1 MKRTTR
7 ALPRGIYAASMS
19 FFDETTERIDTQT
32 QRQHTVR
39 LSEAGIDG
47 FVVMGSNGE
56 APHLSIEER
65 TIIIRKTRN
74 ALDSIG
80 KHQTPIIAGCS
91 ENSVRGTVHLCCEA
105 SRAGSDYALVL
116 PPSYFSKGMS
126 PDVIES
132 FFADVADQSPIPI
145 ILYSF
150 PAVSA
155 GIEMDSDLLSRISK
169 HPNVAGTKFT
179 CGDTGKLSRVST
191 AMKTRQFYALFG
203 GLADFILPALVAGA
217 SGVIA
222 GGANVT
228 PRTCVRVF
236 DLWQEGLVEEARE
249 MQAILAKGDWEH
261 TARGISGTKAALNDL
276 FGKLRNRLSQ
286 QAFRRRRDDLIREL
300 RERADNNQTNES
312 EALAKLRRENTA
324 LREQLA
330 EAHAKLNSLL
340 AGVQALVL
348 NTAPRLEDANDEVSR
363 MNPPDDNV
371 SASQP
376 TVGDQPMP
384 ADLPPIPQS
393 VPSPAEPNPSFEAD
407 LPPIPD
413 LGESM
418 ITSTTSALS
427 IFHTI
432 SRQDVMLWYTK
443 TRFYYTRD
451 ITVWEIRPCDET
463 FDRLHPQY
471 QPTLLQLSCSYPAVI
486 DWLPFP
492 SIRDCLV
499 RYHAGNPC
507 IDEVVSDVVSM
518 YAVETLL
525 SDLVIDAPPLQ
536 VYVKIMDLVQ
546 AMGAI
551 DEDSREGPA
560 PLPTSKAT
568 DIFKISSVALAV
580 ANHLQIETRLDK
592 YKLDPRLFIRHP
604 EFLESAGSLMAHG
617 VPLQP
622 DHPSNLSFPA
632 SMDNKTA
639 SSYRNFIAFTC
650 FNVYESRE

>member
-1 MKRTTR
+1 MERAAR
-7 ALPRGIYAASMS
+7 ALPRGIFAASMS
-19 FFDETTERIDTQT
+19 FFDKTTESIDTQT
-32 QRQHTVR
+32 QRQHPIR
-39 LSEAGIDG
+39 LSEAGIVG

-65 TIIIRKTRN
+65 NTIIRETRD

-80 KHQTPIIAGCS
+80 KQQTPIIAGCS
-91 ENSVRGTVHLCCEA
+91 EHSVRGTVHLCNEA
-105 SRAGSDYALVL
+105 SRAGTDYALVL

-126 PDVIES
+126 PEVIES
-132 FFADVADQSPIPI
+132 FFTDVADHSPIPI

-155 GIEMDSDLLSRISK
+155 GIEMDSGLLNRISQ

-191 AMKTRQFYALFG
+191 AMKSRQSYALFG
-203 GLADFILPALVAGA
+203 GLADFTLPALVAGA
-217 SGVIA
+217 TGVIA
-222 GGANVT
+222 GGANVA
-228 PRTCVRVF
+228 PRTCVQVF

-276 FGKLRNRLSQ
+276 FGYGGSPRRPLKMLSEASLSEMRAGSGEMMAVEERLWASSLKTKCIDPRRNYRHYLLFRTTPPEVFDKLCIDAMGKKANSTATSQDIKKLRNRLSQ

-300 RERADNNQTNES
+300 RERADNNYTNEN

-348 NTAPRLEDANDEVSR
+348 NTAPRHEDANDEVSIT
-363 MNPPDDNV
+363 NSPDENV

-376 TVGDQPMP
+376 IVDDQPTS
-384 ADLPPIPQS
+384 ADLR
-393 VPSPAEPNPSFEAD
+393 
-407 LPPIPD
+407 
-413 LGESM
+413 
-418 ITSTTSALS
+418 S
-427 IFHTI
+427 I
-432 SRQDVMLWYTK
+432 SQNDAS
-443 TRFYYTRD
+443 
-451 ITVWEIRPCDET
+451 
-463 FDRLHPQY
+463 
-471 QPTLLQLSCSYPAVI
+471 LLCSYPAVI

-499 RYHAGNPC
+499 RYYAGNPC
-507 IDEVVSDVVSM
+507 IDQVVSDVVSM

-536 VYVKIMDLVQ
+536 VYVKVMDLVQ

-551 DEDSREGPA
+551 DEDSSERPA
-560 PLPTSKAT
+560 PLLILKVM
-568 DIFKISSVALAV
+568 DIFNVPSVALAV
-580 ANHLQIETRLDK
+580 ASHLQIETRLDR

-617 VPLQP
+617 APLQP
-622 DHPSNLSFPA
+622 D
-632 SMDNKTA
+632 
-639 SSYRNFIAFTC
+639 
-650 FNVYESRE
+650 

>member
-1 MKRTTR
+1 
-7 ALPRGIYAASMS
+7 
-19 FFDETTERIDTQT
+19 
-32 QRQHTVR
+32 
-39 LSEAGIDG
+39 
-47 FVVMGSNGE
+47 MGKKANG
-56 APHLSIEER
+56 
-65 TIIIRKTRN
+65 
-74 ALDSIG
+74 
-80 KHQTPIIAGCS
+80 
-91 ENSVRGTVHLCCEA
+91 
-105 SRAGSDYALVL
+105 
-116 PPSYFSKGMS
+116 
-126 PDVIES
+126 
-132 FFADVADQSPIPI
+132 
-145 ILYSF
+145 
-150 PAVSA
+150 
-155 GIEMDSDLLSRISK
+155 
-169 HPNVAGTKFT
+169 
-179 CGDTGKLSRVST
+179 T
-191 AMKTRQFYALFG
+191 ATSQDIK
-203 GLADFILPALVAGA
+203 
-217 SGVIA
+217 
-222 GGANVT
+222 
-228 PRTCVRVF
+228 
-236 DLWQEGLVEEARE
+236 
-249 MQAILAKGDWEH
+249 
-261 TARGISGTKAALNDL
+261 
-276 FGKLRNRLSQ
+276 KLRNRLSQ

-300 RERADNNQTNES
+300 RERADNNHTNES

-348 NTAPRLEDANDEVSR
+348 NTAPRHEDANDEVSR
-363 MNPPDDNV
+363 INSPDDNV

-376 TVGDQPMP
+376 IVDDQPTS
-384 ADLPPIPQS
+384 ADLQPISQIDAS
-393 VPSPAEPNPSFEAD
+393 TAQPAQPDEPNPCLEAD
-407 LPPIPD
+407 LPPTSD
-413 LGESM
+413 LGGPMIACEMTQQIPNIWSFEYQMGPQVYNDALVSSQDLGHSRRQTWVESNSSFSDH
-418 ITSTTSALS
+418 IDFIQHELKARTEQPKVQLSLPLLYLATTSALS

-451 ITVWEIRPCDET
+451 ITVWKTRPCEET
-463 FDRLHPQY
+463 FNKLHPQY

-507 IDEVVSDVVSM
+507 IDQVVSDVVSM

-551 DEDSREGPA
+551 DEDSSEIPA
-560 PLPTSKAT
+560 PLPTSKVT
-568 DIFKISSVALAV
+568 DIFNVPSVALAV
-580 ANHLQIETRLDK
+580 ANHLQIEIRLDR

-617 VPLQP
+617 APLQP
-622 DHPSNLSFPA
+622 DYSSYLSFPT

-650 FNVYESRE
+650 SNVYQSRE